1 MYQTTDKNINQIE
14 ALLIRYGFEVNKVSI
29 PALIEEWLQFYS
41 VYWIRLAIVEALS
54 QGRYKAI
61 SVEHIL
67 ALWKR
72 LGHPT
77 YHFTYEFER
86 FITRHFFV
94 EELNHQKAIES
105 DDNTTTQPTI
115 EKPSEETENNKLTLT
130 PVKELVKNIATP
142 VSISIEKISTNPD
155 KIQRKSK
162 VVVEDRETD
171 INNRKSNDTNSQKEY
186 LDPIELKT
194 KNNNFSLSLCPVASE
209 IATAKNKRIC
219 LDKNSSPRS
228 IHQFVPHSDSSDFY
242 GKLRAVAH
250 QKSSEIESPYPIAVK
265 SQP

>member
-1 MYQTTDKNINQIE
+1 MHQATDKNINQIE
-14 ALLIRYGFEVNKVSI
+14 ALLIRYGFEIKQVTI
-29 PALIEEWLQFYS
+29 TELIEAWLQSYS

-86 FITRHFFV
+86 FITRNVFM
-94 EELNHQKAIES
+94 EELTHHKVIES
-105 DDNTTTQPTI
+105 HEN
-115 EKPSEETENNKLTLT
+115 TENKQTIDKPPEDTPKNKITLT

-142 VSISIEKISTNPD
+142 VSISSSKISTNTD
-155 KIQRKSK
+155 KIQIKSHPITK
-162 VVVEDRETD
+162 DLETET
-171 INNRKSNDTNSQKEY
+171 NNNKGNDTNGQKAD
-186 LDPIELKT
+186 LDPMTLKT
-194 KNNNFSLSLCPVASE
+194 KTNTFTPSLCLVASE
-209 IATAKNKRIC
+209 IATAENKTIS
-219 LDKNSSPRS
+219 LDNNHFPGS
-228 IHQFVPHSDSSDFY
+228 IHKFVPHCDSSDFY

-250 QKSSEIESPYPIAVK
+250 QKSVKIE
-265 SQP
+265 